1 MASLAL
7 RRRQNHIKC
16 KKKKADN
23 RPPQLVEK
31 AIFDFYASCG
41 STHSIE
47 FALQIHKFREHGP
60 DHPLLPLCGNS
71 PCVSRNLY
79 KGRKN
84 VPVRARFFFSIRS
97 KAWFRARGCSENDS
111 FSTASEAHLSVCLI
125 SFSADILFA
134 GADGVPRTSTTNIL
148 QHDRCHLCVNCTDQ
162 VLINIHALVQIKV
175 FDCLSVKAGDLFLCS
190 AQVVSGMV
198 RAVRT

>member
-1 MASLAL
+1 MKPLGKTIFWSGIDLNNTGLDLYRRAGHSRVASLAL

-79 KGRKN
+79 KRRKN
-84 VPVRARFFFSIRS
+84 VSGGRGFSSRFAR
-97 KAWFRARGCSENDS
+97 KRGFER
-111 FSTASEAHLSVCLI
+111 E
-125 SFSADILFA
+125 
-134 GADGVPRTSTTNIL
+134 
-148 QHDRCHLCVNCTDQ
+148 
-162 VLINIHALVQIKV
+162 
-175 FDCLSVKAGDLFLCS
+175 
-190 AQVVSGMV
+190 
-198 RAVRT
+198 AVRKTKFFDSLRRTTVRLLAQSFLYFATPSV

>member
-1 MASLAL
+1 MKPLGKTIFWSGIDLNNIGLDLYRRAGHSRVASLAL

-84 VPVRARFFFSIRS
+84 VSAGRGFSSRFARKRGFEREAARKTIVFRQPQRHTFQCASFHFPQIFFLQALTGYHAHPRQISSSMTGVICVSIARIRS
-97 KAWFRARGCSENDS
+97 
-111 FSTASEAHLSVCLI
+111 
-125 SFSADILFA
+125 
-134 GADGVPRTSTTNIL
+134 
-148 QHDRCHLCVNCTDQ
+148 
-162 VLINIHALVQIKV
+162 
-175 FDCLSVKAGDLFLCS
+175 
-190 AQVVSGMV
+190 
-198 RAVRT
+198 

>member
-1 MASLAL
+1 MPTNLINL
-7 RRRQNHIKC
+7 CTKRHNEFLIV
-16 KKKKADN
+16 
-23 RPPQLVEK
+23 PQLVEK

-60 DHPLLPLCGNS
+60 GHPLLPLCGNS

-84 VPVRARFFFSIRS
+84 VPVGRGFSS
-97 KAWFRARGCSENDS
+97 VSLESVVSSERLFGKRS

-134 GADGVPRTSTTNIL
+134 GADGVPCTSATNIL
-148 QHDRCHLCVNCTDQ
+148 QHGRSHLCVDSTDQ
-162 VLINIHALVQIKV
+162 VLINVLALVQIKV
-175 FDCLSVKAGDLFLCS
+175 FDRLSVKTRDLFL
-190 AQVVSGMV
+190 
-198 RAVRT
+198 